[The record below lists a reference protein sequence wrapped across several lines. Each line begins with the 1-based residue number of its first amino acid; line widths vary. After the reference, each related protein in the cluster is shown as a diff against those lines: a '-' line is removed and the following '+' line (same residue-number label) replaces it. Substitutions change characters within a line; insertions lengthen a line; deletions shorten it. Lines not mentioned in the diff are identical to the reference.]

1 MSTNT
6 QRINVERSIVIN
18 KDIET
23 VFAYVAN
30 LRNDKN
36 WRKEINDTTLSTPL
50 PQLNSVARESSF
62 LSKKVPA
69 RIATLQCTT
78 FTPNESVAYT
88 SLPTE
93 DFYLANTRSVQAISP
108 STTRLTYSI
117 SFDIGIVK
125 HGLGFSL
132 PRFIIAWHTTKT
144 MEKYLAALKAI
155 FEK

>member
-18 KDIET
+18 NDIDT
-23 VFAYVAN
+23 VFAYIAN

-36 WRKEINDTTLSTPL
+36 WRKEINETTLSTPS

-78 FTPNESVAYT
+78 FTPNVSIAYT
-88 SLPTE
+88 SLPTD
-93 DFYLANTRSVQAISP
+93 DFYLANTRTVQAISS
-108 STTRLTYSI
+108 STSRFTYSI
-117 SFDIGIVK
+117 SFDKGIVK

-132 PRFIIAWHTTKT
+132 PRFIIAWYTTKT
-144 MEKYLAALKAI
+144 MEKYLANLKSI
-155 FEK
+155 LEN